1 MINMDIDL
9 DFVVLALNKMNKD
22 TEFTRQTV
30 KFIDRERLFQ
40 FISLILDGEEE
51 YIQSNRDGYMTTTFY

>member
-1 MINMDIDL
+1 
-9 DFVVLALNKMNKD
+9 MNKD
-22 TEFTRQTV
+22 TEFTRRTV

-51 YIQSNRDGYMTTTFY
+51 YIQSNREGYMTTTFY